1 MPGNIMRR
9 WRPDGSVETWRQP
22 SNMANGNA
30 YDPAGRVVT
39 CEHATSRVTRTEAD
53 GSITVL
59 ATHYGG
65 KELNSPN
72 DIVVKRDG
80 AIYFTDPSFGRM
92 EYYGR
97 PREQELTFQGVY
109 RLDPESGALTLLV
122 DDFDQP
128 NGLCFSLDES
138 QLFVNDTMRG
148 HVRVF
153 DVNESGA
160 LGNGRVWAEG
170 DGRPRRRARRH
181 ENRRRRPS
189 LRDRSG
195 RHPCLRRGRDLS
207 RRHLHAPGV
216 RQFLLGR
223 GRYEEPVRYREH
235 ITVSAAG
242 QRRGQTLVLMCV
254 HFGNPPF
261 PALRSSY
268 CVGVGEKLTGMGCLL
283 ALARGTP
290 SHPATATHNRRKTG

>member
-1 MPGNIMRR
+1 MNAEIRDERFRAVVGDDLPFEEVGSGFEFTEGPIWHHVEKHLIFSDIPGNIMRC
-9 WRPDGSVETWRQP
+9 WRPDGSVETWRTP

-53 GSITVL
+53 GSISVL
-59 ATHYGG
+59 ATHYGD

-80 AIYFTDPSFGRM
+80 SIYFTDPGFGRM

-97 PREQELTFQGVY
+97 PREQQLSFQGVY

-153 DVNESGA
+153 EVDESGG
-160 LGNGRVWAEG
+160 LGTGRVWAEVTG
-170 DGRPRRRARRH
+170 DREGVPDGMKIDGSGNLYVTGPGGIHVFAADATCLGVIYTPQGCANFCWGEDDMKSLFVTAGTSLYRLRVNVAGRR
-181 ENRRRRPS
+181 
-189 LRDRSG
+189 L
-195 RHPCLRRGRDLS
+195 
-207 RRHLHAPGV
+207 
-216 RQFLLGR
+216 F
-223 GRYEEPVRYREH
+223 
-235 ITVSAAG
+235 
-242 QRRGQTLVLMCV
+242 
-254 HFGNPPF
+254 
-261 PALRSSY
+261 
-268 CVGVGEKLTGMGCLL
+268 
-283 ALARGTP
+283 
-290 SHPATATHNRRKTG
+290 

>member
-1 MPGNIMRR
+1 
-9 WRPDGSVETWRQP
+9 
-22 SNMANGNA
+22 MATPTIP
-30 YDPAGRVVT
+30 PAASSPAST
-39 CEHATSRVTRTEAD
+39 PPARVTRTEAD

-160 LGNGRVWAEG
+160 LGNGRVWAEVTG
-170 DGRPRRRARRH
+170 DRDGVPDGMKIDGGGHLYVTGPGGIHIFAADATCLGVIYTPQGCANFCWGEDDMKSLFVTASTSLYRLRVNVAGR
-181 ENRRRRPS
+181 
-189 LRDRSG
+189 RS
-195 RHPCLRRGRDLS
+195 
-207 RRHLHAPGV
+207 
-216 RQFLLGR
+216 F
-223 GRYEEPVRYREH
+223 
-235 ITVSAAG
+235 
-242 QRRGQTLVLMCV
+242 
-254 HFGNPPF
+254 
-261 PALRSSY
+261 
-268 CVGVGEKLTGMGCLL
+268 
-283 ALARGTP
+283 
-290 SHPATATHNRRKTG
+290 